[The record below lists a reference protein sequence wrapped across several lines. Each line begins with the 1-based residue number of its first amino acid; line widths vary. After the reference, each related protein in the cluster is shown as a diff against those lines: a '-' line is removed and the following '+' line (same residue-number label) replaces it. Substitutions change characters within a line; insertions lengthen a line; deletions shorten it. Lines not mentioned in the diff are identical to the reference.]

1 LLKTHWLRVVAIT
14 AAFASLVFL
23 TAACGGGEEDGED
36 GDDRPT
42 AGRTATPEET
52 PGDATGDGVS
62 SQLELTAKDTLWDTD
77 ELEAPADQDLTIV
90 LHNEDGGIAHDF
102 DIYTVEEGEAEDL
115 AFDGEL
121 FKGIGTETF
130 TVPALEAGT
139 YQFIC
144 SVHPATM
151 VGTLIVE

>member
-1 LLKTHWLRVVAIT
+1 MNKVRVLWFIGTLAALVGLLLL
-14 AAFASLVFL
+14 S
-23 TAACGGGEEDGED
+23 AACGGGEEDGED

-42 AGRTATPEET
+42 AGRTATLEET

-102 DIYTVEEGEAEDL
+102 DIYTMEEGEAEDV
-115 AFDGEL
+115 AFDGAL